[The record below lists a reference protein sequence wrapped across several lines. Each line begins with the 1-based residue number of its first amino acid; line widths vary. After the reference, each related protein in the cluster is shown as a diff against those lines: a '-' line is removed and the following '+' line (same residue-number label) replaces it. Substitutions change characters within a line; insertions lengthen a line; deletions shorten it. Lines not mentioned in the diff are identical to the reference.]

1 MLNIRLQKEST
12 VSIHQQLVTQISLQ
26 IASGALPT
34 GTKLPSVRS
43 LSQRLSIHYNTCMAV
58 YKELNEIGMVESRK
72 GSGVFVCEFIPE
84 QQIQSGFQRQ
94 ELAQMA
100 KYFVDTILQ
109 MGYHWPDVLQ
119 TLEIARKQ
127 WLKQKEQMEQA
138 PIVLLDMYLD
148 ILPVFQYELETA
160 LNQPV
165 QTVYLPEFDPGAFP
179 AGTRYLVSRYHYKM
193 AMEYLPPD
201 SPVLLI
207 DISTNPAET
216 ALVKKF
222 PEDALVLVISYSVV
236 ILQMAESVIK
246 SIRGDEIHVKTIQ
259 ITDTKLS
266 GTKDFQTALK
276 HADFIYTDTLS
287 TQLLSPEATRKS
299 AVVKIIPP
307 EEMDKIKA
315 FIA

>member
-72 GSGVFVCEFIPE
+72 GSGVFVCEFTAE
-84 QQIQSGFQRQ
+84 QQTQPGFQRQ

-100 KYFVDTILQ
+100 RYFVNTILQ

-127 WLKQKEQMEQA
+127 WLCEKEQIDQA
-138 PIVLLDMYLD
+138 PLALLDMYQD
-148 ILPVFQYELETA
+148 ILPVFRYELETV
-160 LNQPV
+160 LNRPV
-165 QTVYLPEFDPGAFP
+165 KTVYLPEFVP
-179 AGTRYLVSRYHYKM
+179 AKYPPETRYLVSRYHYKM

-201 SPVLLI
+201 APILLI

-222 PEDALVLVISYSVV
+222 SEDALVLVISYSVV

-246 SIRGDEIHVKTIQ
+246 SIRGDSVHVKTIQ
-259 ITDTKLS
+259 ITDETTSKS
-266 GTKDFQTALK
+266 KDFSTSLR

-287 TQLLSPEATRKS
+287 ALLLSPEATRKS
-299 AVVKIIPP
+299 AVIKIIPP